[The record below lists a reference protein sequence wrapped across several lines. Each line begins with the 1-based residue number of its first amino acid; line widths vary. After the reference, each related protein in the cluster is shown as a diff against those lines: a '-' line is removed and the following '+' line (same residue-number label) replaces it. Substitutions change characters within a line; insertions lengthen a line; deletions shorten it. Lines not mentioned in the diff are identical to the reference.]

1 MPSFPLREFRENSII
16 FEEGSFG
23 SAAYILKKGL
33 VEIST
38 RASGKKVVLA
48 ELTPVTIF
56 GEMALLTTEQKRT
69 ATAQAIGYVE
79 VIEIDKDN
87 FDTLMSDSPAIIT
100 TLLYAT
106 TSRLV
111 DTTAQLQRSKM

>member
-1 MPSFPLREFRENSII
+1 MSNFPVREFHENSII

-38 RASGKKVVLA
+38 KIGGKKIVLT

-69 ATAQAIGYVE
+69 ATAQAIGYVQ
-79 VIEIDKDN
+79 VIEIDKNN
-87 FDTLMSDSPAIIT
+87 FDALMADSPAIIT
-100 TLLYAT
+100 TVLYAT
-106 TSRLV
+106 TQRLV
-111 DTTAQLQRSKM
+111 DTTAQLHRKKL